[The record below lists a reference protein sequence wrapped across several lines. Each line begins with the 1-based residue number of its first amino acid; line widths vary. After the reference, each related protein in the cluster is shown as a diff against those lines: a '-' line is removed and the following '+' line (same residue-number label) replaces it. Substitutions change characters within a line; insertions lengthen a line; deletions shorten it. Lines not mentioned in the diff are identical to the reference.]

1 MSTAVLF
8 DRYGTSDELYG
19 ADVPVPTPAPG
30 EVVVRYTA
38 IGVNPI
44 DWKLLGGGLRD
55 LVPMDLPGACLGV
68 EAAGVVVDVGPGV
81 LRFQV
86 GDAVIRHGR
95 PGTYRQ
101 YEAVPAAQE
110 ADELTPQPGRF
121 SAEQAAVLPVAAGTA
136 YSALVQV
143 GLRAGERLLV
153 HGASGGVGLAAV
165 QLARLIGAEVI
176 GTASAQ
182 HHLLLRR
189 LGATPVAYGD
199 GLLGRLAPLG
209 PFDASVDCAGGPQPT
224 ETAAELVRSRAR
236 RVTVAWDPGAP
247 AGDVPHLE
255 HVPLELA
262 STLDLIGHSAFEL
275 PVAARFP
282 LPQAA
287 EALDLGRKG
296 GLGGKIV
303 LLPGAAAPTDR
314 LLSPS
319 PHGTGPAS

>member
-8 DRYGTSDELYG
+8 DAYGTSDELYG
-19 ADVPVPTPAPG
+19 AEVPVPVPASG

-44 DWKLLGGGLRD
+44 DWKLLGGDLRD
-55 LVPMDLPGACLGV
+55 LVPMDLPGCLGV
-68 EAAGVVVDVGPGV
+68 EAAGVVVDVGAGV
-81 LRFQV
+81 RRFQV
-86 GDAVIRHGR
+86 GNAVIRHGR

-101 YEAVPAAQE
+101 YDAVPAAQE
-110 ADELTPQPGRF
+110 ADELTAQPGRF

-153 HGASGGVGLAAV
+153 RGASGGVGLAAV
-165 QLARLIGAEVI
+165 QLARLMGAEVI
-176 GTASAQ
+176 GTASAR
-182 HHLLLRR
+182 HHRLLRR

-199 GLLGRLAPLG
+199 GLLDRLAPLG
-209 PFDASVDCAGGPQPT
+209 PSDASVDCAGGPQPT
-224 ETAAELVRSRAR
+224 ETAAELVQPRVR
-236 RVTVAWDPGAP
+236 RVTVAWEPGAR

-262 STLDLIGHSAFEL
+262 STLDLIGHRPFEL

-282 LPQAA
+282 LSQAA

-303 LLPGAAAPTDR
+303 LLPGATPTDR
-314 LLSPS
+314 LHPTSPEG
-319 PHGTGPAS
+319 PRPAS